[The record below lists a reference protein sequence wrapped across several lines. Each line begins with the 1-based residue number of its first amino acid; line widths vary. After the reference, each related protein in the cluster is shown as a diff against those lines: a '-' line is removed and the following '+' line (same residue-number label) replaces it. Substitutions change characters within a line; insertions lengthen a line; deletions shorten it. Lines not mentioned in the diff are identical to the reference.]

1 MQSITVSL
9 NTAWKLKAA
18 GFGQDTLYQWN
29 QPGTTSRDPHVTP
42 TMHGV
47 DPVYR
52 LAAPTAQEI
61 ADRLPVELFATM
73 PNGAIRSSPLTLKRN
88 PKGGTWAAYYPEIT
102 GNVQADTMA
111 EALALLEIELQI
123 ARP

>member
-1 MQSITVSL
+1 MKSITVSL
-9 NTAWKLKAA
+9 STALKLKAA

-29 QPGTTSRDPHVTP
+29 KPVTANREPHVSP
-42 TMHGV
+42 TMYGV
-47 DPVYR
+47 DPTYR
-52 LAAPTAQEI
+52 MAAPTAQEI
-61 ADRLPVELFATM
+61 ADRLPMELLTTM

-88 PKGGTWAAYYPEIT
+88 PNGGTWAAYYSEIT
-102 GNVQADTMA
+102 GYVQADTMA